1 MTKEERKQY
10 CKEYRA
16 EGFGKIA
23 DRIYYQKHADRC
35 KKASKDRYERKKLQ
49 KFSQESRQNLEDT
62 K

>member
-1 MTKEERKQY
+1 MTREERKQY

-23 DRIYYQKHADRC
+23 DRKHYRQNAERLRAESLKRYRA
-35 KKASKDRYERKKLQ
+35 KKAQ
-49 KFSQESRQNLEDT
+49 KFSQEIAKNLQGT